1 MKKWGDLVVLL
12 TNARLNAA
20 VGWTLIALVAVIGV
34 ESVLDADWVWVV
46 FVTVVVGL
54 AVIPP
59 LSFGDVRVMLPWE
72 VLVLVALPLLGRRL
86 LGSDIAADVAVY
98 LSVAALALVVAV
110 ELDVFTAVK
119 MTTWFAVFFVVVTTV
134 AAVGV
139 WAVVQ
144 WLSDVYLGTTFIYPT
159 APPVS
164 STEDQ
169 VALQALMWDFV
180 AATVTGLGAGVIF
193 AVYFRRYAQVQFR
206 LPTWVRRA
214 VR

>member
-1 MKKWGDLVVLL
+1 MAQWGDLVVLL
-12 TNARLNAA
+12 TNARLNAT
-20 VGWTLIALVAVIGV
+20 VGWVLIALVALIGV

-46 FVTVVVGL
+46 FVAIVVGL

-72 VLVLVALPLLGRRL
+72 VLVLVALPLLGRGL
-86 LGSDIAADVAVY
+86 LGSGIAADAATY

-159 APPVS
+159 PPPVS
-164 STEDQ
+164 PTEDQ
-169 VALQALMWDFV
+169 AALQALMWHFV